1 MGKSK
6 RRGSG
11 VASWQSPIAKFL
23 SDETVEAIKAKLG
36 AEQNDLILFGAGDY
50 DSTKA
55 SLSALRLYLGKRLE
69 LFDKNQFNFLWVV
82 DFPLMEKDEE
92 SGRYVSCHHPFTSPK
107 EEDLHMLDT
116 QSLISVVLMHTILF

>member
-6 RRGSG
+6 RRGRRCKLAVSNCE
-11 VASWQSPIAKFL
+11 IL

-82 DFPLMEKDEE
+82 DFPDGK
-92 SGRYVSCHHPFTSPK
+92 R
-107 EEDLHMLDT
+107 
-116 QSLISVVLMHTILF
+116 